1 MLFFSVLLS
10 RLISGPKIDQGSNKC
25 KCFERK
31 KKKKKVIFLKSRWS
45 LKSIKI
51 IITKRSIQEKV
62 DEHVRRLSPPKCA
75 RRFNKLRIG
84 ETSARLIPLHT
95 LHAAYKEL
103 TAAQRY

>member
-10 RLISGPKIDQGSNKC
+10 RLISSPKIDQGSNKC
-25 KCFERK
+25 KCFER
-31 KKKKKVIFLKSRWS
+31 KKKVIFLKSRWS

-51 IITKRSIQEKV
+51 IITKCSIQEKV

-84 ETSARLIPLHT
+84 ETSARLIPLHM